1 MNSRVEYILSILC
14 PYFFIK
20 RWCDMNLIKANE
32 IIQYQFYAIP
42 KALFTEEKYINLSTE
57 AKIIYSFLL
66 DRIGLSQRN
75 YWYDEENNVYLIFK
89 RKDISELLNISEK
102 TIIKA
107 VKELKNVDLLYEK
120 RQGLRKT

>member
-1 MNSRVEYILSILC
+1 MNSRVEYILGILC
-14 PYFFIK
+14 PCFFIK

-66 DRIGLSQRN
+66 DRLGLSQRN

>member
-1 MNSRVEYILSILC
+1 
-14 PYFFIK
+14 
-20 RWCDMNLIKANE
+20 MNLIKANE
-32 IIQYQFYAIP
+32 IVQYQFYAIP

-75 YWYDEENNVYLIFK
+75 YWHDEKNNVYLIFK